1 MIKNRPVLFRTLS
14 RIFQC
19 SKQDGSL
26 DRAGKFSFSMSSSN
40 SSSKER
46 PYTVIVEGNIGSG
59 KTTFLEPF
67 TTGHPDVVEV
77 LAEPVSLRICVF
89 DEILKNH
96 SAPVSG

>member
-19 SKQDGSL
+19 SRQDGSL
-26 DRAGKFSFSMSSSN
+26 DRARKFSSSMSSSN
-40 SSSKER
+40 SSKER

-67 TTGHPDVVEV
+67 TRGHPDVVEV
-77 LAEPVSLRICVF
+77 LAEPVSL
-89 DEILKNH
+89 
-96 SAPVSG
+96 